1 MLNFPS
7 APQVG
12 DIYPV
17 SGSPQYRWD
26 GQAWMSTMDDKYV
39 KASGDQ
45 MTGALTLNADP
56 AVPLGAATKQ
66 YADSKT
72 VDMSGYLRK
81 SGDTM
86 TGLFT
91 TAGSGGAISQPGM
104 SNSIQVIST
113 PGSGHAFMTFHV
125 QGYFGCHFGLAS
137 DGNFYMG
144 GWSHGNAAYKFWTSR
159 DFPGVPISNARL
171 PIAGDY
177 AHQYG
182 NAIEP
187 YLGALMSGM
196 SGVQGFSVITC
207 RYRWLQVLTSSW
219 WTVAAV

>member
-1 MLNFPS
+1 MGI
-7 APQVG
+7 V
-12 DIYPV
+12 IYPIAQV
-17 SGSPQYRWD
+17 FVFHFNLPDPGYGKEKSLNGSKP
-26 GQAWMSTMDDKYV
+26 
-39 KASGDQ
+39 
-45 MTGALTLNADP
+45 ADP
-56 AVPLGAATKQ
+56 RGILSLFGHF
-66 YADSKT
+66 
-72 VDMSGYLRK
+72 K
-81 SGDTM
+81 S
-86 TGLFT
+86 
-91 TAGSGGAISQPGM
+91 
-104 SNSIQVIST
+104 VK
-113 PGSGHAFMTFHV
+113 
-125 QGYFGCHFGLAS
+125 
-137 DGNFYMG
+137 
-144 GWSHGNAAYKFWTSR
+144 SHGNAAYKFWTSR